1 MILKNSKPFLFIVL
15 SISIGLLVI
24 LIMEIY
30 SIKIKDQ
37 EASELI
43 NLANQDTKVEIL
55 AKSIRTIQNNATD
68 DIATFDAL
76 TLSNEKLV
84 PFIESLEGAGQIFG
98 LETDV
103 VSVEKLGGK
112 KVVEPD
118 IIRIV
123 METRGAWAP
132 TFSFIRAVGSL
143 PHRVMIDE
151 INLSKDENYWRLK
164 IVLSFYSFN

>member
-55 AKSIRTIQNNATD
+55 AKSIRTIQNNPTD
-68 DIATFDAL
+68 HISTFDAL

-84 PFIESLEGAGQIFG
+84 PFIESLEEAGQIFD

-112 KVVEPD
+112 KAVEPD

-123 METRGAWAP
+123 METRGAWTP
-132 TFSFIRAVGSL
+132 TFSFIRAVESL

-151 INLSKDENYWRLK
+151 LNLSKDENYWRLK

>member
-1 MILKNSKPFLFIVL
+1 MILKNSKLFLFLVS
-15 SISIGLLVI
+15 SISIGLLVV
-24 LIMEIY
+24 LTMEIY
-30 SIKIKDQ
+30 SIKIKNQ

-43 NLANQDTKVEIL
+43 NLANQDAQVGIL

-68 DIATFDAL
+68 DIVTFDAM

-112 KVVEPD
+112 KVVEPH
-118 IIRIV
+118 I
-123 METRGAWAP
+123 
-132 TFSFIRAVGSL
+132 
-143 PHRVMIDE
+143 
-151 INLSKDENYWRLK
+151 
-164 IVLSFYSFN
+164 